1 MPATRSRVFFW
12 YSWPFR
18 RGHKPGHTDYVMTLK
33 TLTFARPKTGDQSFM
48 KNIRN
53 FCIIA
58 HIDHGKS
65 TLADR
70 LLQATN
76 TISEREMMDQV
87 LDDMDL
93 EREKGITIKS
103 HAIQIN
109 YKHRNGQEYIL
120 NLIDT
125 PGHVDFSY
133 EVSRALAA
141 CEGALLLVDATQGI
155 QAQTISNLYL
165 AIDND
170 LEIIPVINKIDMD
183 GAMIEEVKDQ
193 IIDLI
198 GCKPEEIL
206 LASGRTG
213 IGVDEILEA
222 IVEKIPAPKGNP
234 DAPLQA
240 LIFDS
245 VFNSFRGIIVYYRI
259 LNGSIRKG
267 DKVKFVSTGQEY
279 GADEIGILKLKMT
292 EKQQVSCGDVGYIIT
307 GIKVAKEVKVGDTI
321 TLASNPHPELIKGF
335 EEVKPMVFAGIFPV
349 NTDEFEELRECMDKL
364 QLNDASL
371 TYELETS
378 QALGF
383 GFRCG
388 FLGMLHME
396 IIQERLEREFDQT
409 VITTVPNVSFIAY
422 TTSGEKVIVNN
433 PTEFP
438 DPVKTER
445 IEEPFIKAQ
454 IITKP
459 EYIGNI
465 MTLCLG
471 KRGILINQSYLTT
484 SRVELIF
491 EMPLT
496 EIVFD
501 FYDKLKS
508 QTRGYA
514 SFDYH
519 PIGYRDSDIVK
530 MDILLN
536 SDKVDALSAL
546 IHRSR
551 AQEFGRKLCEK
562 LKELLPRQQFQ
573 IAIQA
578 AIGAKIVARENISA
592 LRKDVTAKC
601 YGGDISRKRKLLEK
615 QKEGKKRMRQIG
627 NVEVPQEA
635 FLAVLKLDE

>member
-1 MPATRSRVFFW
+1 
-12 YSWPFR
+12 
-18 RGHKPGHTDYVMTLK
+18 
-33 TLTFARPKTGDQSFM
+33 M

-70 LLQATN
+70 LLEHTK
-76 TISEREMMDQV
+76 TITERQMQNQV

-103 HAIQIN
+103 KAIQASYTRGN
-109 YKHRNGQEYIL
+109 ETYTL

-141 CEGALLLVDATQGI
+141 CEGALLLVDASQGI

-165 AIDND
+165 AIEND

-183 GAMIEEVKDQ
+183 GAMIPEVTDQ
-193 IIDLI
+193 IVDLI
-198 GCKPEEIL
+198 GCKPEDII
-206 LASGRTG
+206 LASGKSG
-213 IGVDEILEA
+213 IGIEEILSA
-222 IVEKIPAPKGNP
+222 IVDRIPAPEGDP
-234 DAPLQA
+234 EAPLQA

-245 VFNSFRGIIVYYRI
+245 VFNSFRGIIVYYRV
-259 LNGSIRKG
+259 LNGSIKKG
-267 DKVKFVSTGQEY
+267 EKVRFLNTGKDY
-279 GADEIGILKLKMT
+279 DADEVGTLGLGLLPKPEVLT
-292 EKQQVSCGDVGYIIT
+292 GDVGYIIT
-307 GIKVAKEVKVGDTI
+307 GIKNAREVKVGDTI
-321 TLASNPHPELIKGF
+321 TSVANPSKESINGF
-335 EEVKPMVFAGIFPV
+335 EDVKPMVFAGIFPV
-349 NTDEFEELRECMDKL
+349 NTDEFEELRDCMEKL

-371 TYELETS
+371 TFEPETS

-396 IIQERLEREFDQT
+396 IIQERLEREFNQT
-409 VITTVPNVSFIAY
+409 VITTVPNVSFHAY
-422 TTSGEKVIVNN
+422 TTREPEKRIIVNN
-433 PTEFP
+433 PTEMP
-438 DPVKTER
+438 DPSRLHRV
-445 IEEPFIKAQ
+445 EEPFIRAQ
-454 IITKP
+454 IISLP

-471 KRGILINQSYLTT
+471 KRGILVNQNYLTPT
-484 SRVELIF
+484 RVELIF
-491 EMPLT
+491 DMPLA

-508 QTRGYA
+508 NTRGYA
-514 SFDYH
+514 SFDYQ
-519 PIGYRDSDIVK
+519 PLDYRESDIAK

-536 SDKVDALSAL
+536 GEKVDALSAL

-551 AQEFGRKLCEK
+551 AHDFGRKLCSK
-562 LKELLPRQQFQ
+562 LKELLTRHQFM

-578 AIGAKIVARENISA
+578 AIGAKIVARETISA
-592 LRKDVTAKC
+592 MRKDVTAKC

-635 FLAVLKLDE
+635 FLAVLKLDD

>member
-1 MPATRSRVFFW
+1 
-12 YSWPFR
+12 
-18 RGHKPGHTDYVMTLK
+18 
-33 TLTFARPKTGDQSFM
+33 M
-48 KNIRN
+48 KHIRN

-76 TISEREMMDQV
+76 TISERDMMDQV

-103 HAIQIN
+103 HAIQIQH
-109 YKHRNGQEYIL
+109 KHTDGLEYTL

-165 AIDND
+165 AIEND

-183 GAMIEEVKDQ
+183 GAMIDEVRDQ

-198 GCKPEEIL
+198 GCKADDIL
-206 LASGRTG
+206 LASGRAG
-213 IGVDEILEA
+213 IGIDGILSA
-222 IVEKIPAPKGNP
+222 IVERIPPPEGNP
-234 DAPLQA
+234 DGGLQA
-240 LIFDS
+240 LIFDC
-245 VFNSFRGIIVYYRI
+245 VFNPFRGIIVYYRI
-259 LNGSIRKG
+259 LNGSLRKG
-267 DKVKFVSTGQEY
+267 QKIKFVSTDSEY
-279 GADEIGILKLKMT
+279 NADEVGILKLNMQT
-292 EKQQVSCGDVGYIIT
+292 RNEVNCGDVGYLIT
-307 GIKVAKEVKVGDTI
+307 GIKNAKEVKVGDTI
-321 TLASNPHPELIKGF
+321 TTFVNPAEAIQGF
-335 EEVKPMVFAGIFPV
+335 EEVKPMVFAGIYPV
-349 NTDEFEELRECMDKL
+349 LTEDFEELRECMDKL

-371 TYELETS
+371 TFELETS

-388 FLGMLHME
+388 FLGLLHME
-396 IIQERLEREFDQT
+396 IIQERLEREFNQT
-409 VITTVPNVSFIAY
+409 VITTVPNVSFVAY
-422 TTSGEKVIVNN
+422 STKGERLPVNN
-433 PTEFP
+433 PSEMP
-438 DPVKTER
+438 DPTQMDR
-445 IEEPFIKAQ
+445 IEEPFIRAQ

-459 EYIGNI
+459 DYIGNI

-471 KRGILINQSYLTT
+471 KRGILINQSYLTP

-519 PIGYRDSDIVK
+519 PVDYRESDIVK

-536 SDKVDALSAL
+536 GDKVDALSAL

-551 AQEFGRKLCEK
+551 AQDFGRKLCEK

-578 AIGAKIVARENISA
+578 AIGAKVVARENISA
-592 LRKDVTAKC
+592 MRKDVTAKC

-635 FLAVLKLDE
+635 FLAVLKLND

>member
-1 MPATRSRVFFW
+1 
-12 YSWPFR
+12 
-18 RGHKPGHTDYVMTLK
+18 
-33 TLTFARPKTGDQSFM
+33 M
-48 KNIRN
+48 KHIRN

-70 LLQATN
+70 LLQVTN
-76 TISEREMMDQV
+76 TISERDMMDQV

-109 YKHRNGQEYIL
+109 YKYKNGEEYIL

-141 CEGALLLVDATQGI
+141 CEGCLLLVDATQGI

-165 AIDND
+165 AIENN

-183 GAMIEEVKDQ
+183 GAMIEEVEDQ
-193 IIDLI
+193 IVDLI
-198 GCKPEEIL
+198 GCKREDIL
-206 LASGRTG
+206 RASGRTG
-213 IGVDEILEA
+213 LGVETVLEA
-222 IVEKIPAPKGNP
+222 IVERIPAPVGDP
-234 DAPLQA
+234 AAPLQA

-259 LNGSIRKG
+259 LNGSIKKG
-267 DKVKFVSTGQEY
+267 DLVKFVSTGQEY
-279 GADEIGILKLKMT
+279 HADEIGILKLKMT
-292 EKQQVSCGDVGYIIT
+292 EKNQVNTGDVGYIIT
-307 GIKVAKEVKVGDTI
+307 GIKNAKEVKVGDTI
-321 TLASNPHPELIKGF
+321 TLAANPSPDAIKGF
-335 EEVKPMVFAGIFPV
+335 EEVKPMVFAGIYPV
-349 NTDEFEELRECMDKL
+349 NTDDFEELRDCMDKL

-371 TYELETS
+371 TFELETS

-396 IIQERLEREFDQT
+396 IIQERLEREFNQT
-409 VITTVPNVSFIAY
+409 VITTVPNVSFIA
-422 TTSGEKVIVNN
+422 TTTKEEVIVVNN

-438 DPVKTER
+438 DPVKTDH
-445 IEEPFIKAQ
+445 IDEPFIKAQ

-471 KRGILINQSYLTT
+471 KRGILINQHYLTPT
-484 SRVELIF
+484 RVELIF

-519 PIGYRDSDIVK
+519 PIGYRESDIVK

-536 SDKVDALSAL
+536 GDKVDALSAL

-551 AQEFGRKLCEK
+551 AQDFGRKLCEK

-578 AIGAKIVARENISA
+578 AIGAKVVARENISA
-592 LRKDVTAKC
+592 MRKDVTAKC

-635 FLAVLKLDE
+635 FLAVLKLDD

>member
-1 MPATRSRVFFW
+1 
-12 YSWPFR
+12 
-18 RGHKPGHTDYVMTLK
+18 
-33 TLTFARPKTGDQSFM
+33 M

-70 LLQATN
+70 LLQMTN

-109 YKHRNGQEYIL
+109 HEYNGEQYVL

-141 CEGALLLVDATQGI
+141 CEGVLLLVDATQGI

-165 AIDND
+165 AIEND

-183 GAMIEEVKDQ
+183 GAMIEETKDQ
-193 IIDLI
+193 IIELI
-198 GCKPEEIL
+198 GCKPEDIL
-206 LASGRTG
+206 LASAKTG
-213 IGVDEILEA
+213 LGVDIILEA
-222 IVEKIPAPKGNP
+222 IIKKIPAPEGNP
-234 DAPLQA
+234 NAPLQA

-259 LNGSIRKG
+259 LNGVLKKG
-267 DKVKFVSTGQEY
+267 DKVKFVSTGIEY
-279 GADEIGILKLKMT
+279 EADEVGILKLALDPKS
-292 EKQQVSCGDVGYIIT
+292 EVRAGDVGYIIT
-307 GIKVAKEVKVGDTI
+307 GIKNAKEVKVGDTI
-321 TLASNPHPELIKGF
+321 TLANNPNPQMIQGF
-335 EEVKPMVFAGIFPV
+335 QEVKPMVFAGIFPID
-349 NTDEFEELRECMDKL
+349 TDEFGELRECMDKL

-396 IIQERLEREFDQT
+396 IIQERLEREFNQT
-409 VITTVPNVSFIAY
+409 VITTVPNVSFIAH
-422 TTSGEKVIVNN
+422 TTNGEIIQVNN
-433 PTEFP
+433 PTQMP
-438 DPVKTER
+438 DPVRIER
-445 IEEPFIKAQ
+445 TEEPFIKAQ
-454 IITKP
+454 IISKP

-471 KRGILINQSYLTT
+471 KRGILLNQSYLTT
-484 SRVELIF
+484 TRVELIF

-519 PIGYRDSDIVK
+519 PIGYRDSEIVK

-536 SDKVDALSAL
+536 GDKVDALSAL

-551 AQEFGRKLCEK
+551 SQDFGRKLCEK

-578 AIGAKIVARENISA
+578 AVGAKVIARETISA

>member
-1 MPATRSRVFFW
+1 
-12 YSWPFR
+12 
-18 RGHKPGHTDYVMTLK
+18 
-33 TLTFARPKTGDQSFM
+33 M

-70 LLQATN
+70 LLEHTK
-76 TISEREMMDQV
+76 TISDRDMQAQV

-103 HAIQIN
+103 HAIQMN
-109 YKHRNGQEYIL
+109 YMQDGQQYVF

-141 CEGALLLVDATQGI
+141 CEGALLLVDAAQGI

-165 AIDND
+165 ALEND
-170 LEIIPVINKIDMD
+170 LEIIPVINKIDME
-183 GAMIEEVKDQ
+183 GAMIPEVKDQ
-193 IIDLI
+193 IIELI
-198 GCKPEEIL
+198 GCKEDEIL
-206 LASGRTG
+206 LASGKAG
-213 IGVDEILEA
+213 IGIEEILSA
-222 IVEKIPAPKGNP
+222 IVARIPAPTGEP
-234 DAPLQA
+234 EAPLQA

-245 VFNSFRGIIVYYRI
+245 VFNSFRGIIAYYRI
-259 LNGSIRKG
+259 FNGSIKKG
-267 DKVKFVSTGQEY
+267 DKIKFINTGQEY
-279 GADEIGILKLKMT
+279 FADEVGILKLGLQP
-292 EKQQVSCGDVGYIIT
+292 QQTVKTGDVGYIIT
-307 GIKVAKEVKVGDTI
+307 GIKNAKEVKVGDTI
-321 TLASNPHPELIKGF
+321 TLTANPSTVAINGF

-349 NTDEFEELRECMDKL
+349 NTEDFEELRDCMEKL

-371 TYELETS
+371 TFELETS

-396 IIQERLEREFDQT
+396 IIQERLEREFNQT
-409 VITTVPNVSFIAY
+409 VITTVPNVGFIAH
-422 TTSGEKVIVNN
+422 TTRQETFTVSN
-433 PTEFP
+433 PSEMP
-438 DPVKTER
+438 DPSTLER

-459 EYIGNI
+459 DYIGNI

-471 KRGILINQSYLTT
+471 KRGILLNQSYLTP
-484 SRVELIF
+484 SRVELLF
-491 EMPLT
+491 EIPLT

-514 SFDYH
+514 SFDYA
-519 PIGYRDSDIVK
+519 PIGYRDSDIAK

-536 SDKVDALSAL
+536 GDKVDALSAL

-551 AQEFGRKLCEK
+551 AQDFGRKLCEK
-562 LKELLPRQQFQ
+562 LKELLPRQQFM

-578 AIGAKIVARENISA
+578 AIGAKILARETISA
-592 LRKDVTAKC
+592 MRKDVTAKC

-635 FLAVLKLDE
+635 FLAVLKLDD

>member
-1 MPATRSRVFFW
+1 
-12 YSWPFR
+12 
-18 RGHKPGHTDYVMTLK
+18 
-33 TLTFARPKTGDQSFM
+33 M

-70 LLQATN
+70 LLQVTN

-109 YKHRNGQEYIL
+109 YKQNGEEYIL

-193 IIDLI
+193 IVDLI

-213 IGVDEILEA
+213 LGVEAILEA
-222 IVEKIPAPKGNP
+222 IVERIPSPKGDSN
-234 DAPLQA
+234 APLQA

-259 LNGSIRKG
+259 LNGTIRRG
-267 DKVKFVSTGQEY
+267 DKVQFVSTGQEY
-279 GADEIGILKLKMT
+279 EADEIGILKLKM
-292 EKQQVSCGDVGYIIT
+292 EPKDEVSAGDVGYIIT
-307 GIKVAKEVKVGDTI
+307 GIKNAKEVKVGDTI
-321 TLASNPHPELIKGF
+321 TNAFNPTQEAIKGF
-335 EEVKPMVFAGIFPV
+335 QEVKPMVFAGIFPV
-349 NTDEFEELRECMDKL
+349 NTDEFEELRDCMDKL

-371 TYELETS
+371 TFELETS

-388 FLGMLHME
+388 FLGLLHME
-396 IIQERLEREFDQT
+396 IVQERLEREFNQT
-409 VITTVPNVSFIAY
+409 VITTVPNVSFVAY
-422 TTSGEKVIVNN
+422 TTKGEKVIVNN

-438 DPVKTER
+438 DPVKTDR
-445 IEEPFIKAQ
+445 IEEPYIRAQ

-471 KRGILINQSYLTT
+471 KRGILINQSYLTQT
-484 SRVELIF
+484 RVELIF

-519 PIGYRDSDIVK
+519 PIGYREADIVK

-536 SDKVDALSAL
+536 GDKVDALSAL
-546 IHRSR
+546 IHRGR
-551 AQEFGRKLCEK
+551 AQDFGRRLCEK

-578 AIGAKIVARENISA
+578 AIGAKVIARENISA
-592 LRKDVTAKC
+592 MRKDVTAKC

>member
-1 MPATRSRVFFW
+1 M
-12 YSWPFR
+12 
-18 RGHKPGHTDYVMTLK
+18 L
-33 TLTFARPKTGDQSFM
+33 

-70 LLQATN
+70 LLQTTH
-76 TISEREMMDQV
+76 TISDREMKDQV

-109 YKHRNGQEYIL
+109 YKHTDGDEYIL

-170 LEIIPVINKIDMD
+170 LEIIPVINKVDMD
-183 GAMIEEVKDQ
+183 GAMIEETKDQ
-193 IIDLI
+193 IIELT

-213 IGVDEILEA
+213 QGVEEILKT
-222 IVEKIPAPKGNP
+222 IVEKIPAPAGHP

-245 VFNSFRGIIVYYRI
+245 VFNPFRGIIVYYRI
-259 LNGSIRKG
+259 LNGSIRQG
-267 DKVKFVSTGQEY
+267 DQVKFVSTGKEY
-279 GADEIGILKLKMT
+279 EADEVGVLKLSLSP
-292 EKQQVSCGDVGYIIT
+292 KQEVECGNVGYIIT
-307 GIKVAKEVKVGDTI
+307 GIKVAREVKVGDTI
-321 TLASNPHPELIKGF
+321 TLASNENPVAIKGF

-349 NTDEFEELRECMDKL
+349 DTDDFEELRDCMDKL

-388 FLGMLHME
+388 FLGLLHME
-396 IIQERLEREFDQT
+396 IIQERLEREFNQT
-409 VITTVPNVSFIAY
+409 VITTVPNVGFIAY
-422 TTSGEKVIVNN
+422 TNKGEKIPVNN
-433 PTEFP
+433 PAEMP
-438 DPVKTER
+438 DPVQIER
-445 IEEPFIKAQ
+445 IEEPYIKAQ
-454 IITKP
+454 IISKP

-471 KRGILINQSYLTT
+471 KRGILLNQHYLTQT
-484 SRVELIF
+484 RVELLF

-519 PIGYRDSDIVK
+519 YIGYRESDIVK

-536 SDKVDALSAL
+536 GDKVDALSAL

-551 AQEFGRKLCEK
+551 SQDFGRKLCEK

-578 AIGAKIVARENISA
+578 AIGAKIIARENISA

-627 NVEVPQEA
+627 SVEIPQEA
-635 FLAVLKLDE
+635 FLAVLKLND

>member
-1 MPATRSRVFFW
+1 
-12 YSWPFR
+12 
-18 RGHKPGHTDYVMTLK
+18 
-33 TLTFARPKTGDQSFM
+33 M

-70 LLQATN
+70 LLQTTN

-109 YKHRNGQEYIL
+109 YKHNNGQQYTL

-165 AIDND
+165 AVENN

-183 GAMIEEVKDQ
+183 GAMIDEVKDQ

-198 GCKPEEIL
+198 GCKAEDIL

-213 IGVDEILEA
+213 IGIEEILEA
-222 IVEKIPAPKGNP
+222 IVERIPSPKGDPN
-234 DAPLQA
+234 APLQA

-267 DKVKFVSTGQEY
+267 EKIKFISTDMDYE
-279 GADEIGILKLKMT
+279 ADEVGILKLTMQEQK
-292 EKQQVSCGDVGYIIT
+292 EVQCGDVGYLIT
-307 GIKVAKEVKVGDTI
+307 GIKNAKEVKVGDTI
-321 TLASNPHPELIKGF
+321 VNAINPAAAIKGF

-349 NTDEFEELRECMDKL
+349 NTDDFEELRECMDKL

-388 FLGMLHME
+388 FLGLLHME
-396 IIQERLEREFDQT
+396 IIQERLEREFNQT

-422 TTSGEKVIVNN
+422 GTKSQQIMVNN
-433 PTEFP
+433 PSEMP
-438 DPVKTER
+438 DPTHMDH

-471 KRGILINQSYLTT
+471 KRGMLINQSYLTQT
-484 SRVELIF
+484 RVELIF

-519 PIGYRDSDIVK
+519 PIGYRESDIVK

-536 SDKVDALSAL
+536 GDKVDALSAL

-551 AQEFGRKLCEK
+551 AQDFGRKLCEK

-578 AIGAKIVARENISA
+578 AIGAKVVARENISA
-592 LRKDVTAKC
+592 MRKDVTAKC

-635 FLAVLKLDE
+635 FLAVLKLDD

>member
-1 MPATRSRVFFW
+1 
-12 YSWPFR
+12 
-18 RGHKPGHTDYVMTLK
+18 
-33 TLTFARPKTGDQSFM
+33 M

-70 LLQATN
+70 LLQTTN

-109 YKHRNGQEYIL
+109 HKHKGENYTL

-213 IGVDEILEA
+213 IGVEAILEA
-222 IVEKIPAPKGNP
+222 IVERIPAPKGNP
-234 DAPLQA
+234 EAPLQA

-245 VFNSFRGIIVYYRI
+245 VFNSFRGIIVYFRI

-279 GADEIGILKLKMT
+279 EADEIGILKLGLEPRDVVET
-292 EKQQVSCGDVGYIIT
+292 GDVGYIIT
-307 GIKVAKEVKVGDTI
+307 GIKNAKEVKVGDTI
-321 TLASNPHPELIKGF
+321 TDAINPTREIIKGF
-335 EEVKPMVFAGIFPV
+335 QEVKPMVFAGIFPV
-349 NTDEFEELRECMDKL
+349 NTDDFEELRDCMDKL

-371 TYELETS
+371 TFELETS

-388 FLGMLHME
+388 FLGLLHME
-396 IIQERLEREFDQT
+396 IIQERLEREFNQT

-422 TTSGEKVIVNN
+422 TTRGEKVVVNN
-433 PTEFP
+433 PAEMP
-438 DPVKTER
+438 EVVKTDR
-445 IEEPFIKAQ
+445 IEEPFIRAQ

-471 KRGILINQSYLTT
+471 KRGILINQSYLTQT
-484 SRVELIF
+484 RVELIF

-519 PIGYRDSDIVK
+519 PIGYREADIVK

-536 SDKVDALSAL
+536 GDKVDALSAL

-551 AQEFGRKLCEK
+551 AQDFGRKLCEK

-578 AIGAKIVARENISA
+578 AIGAKVIARETISA
-592 LRKDVTAKC
+592 MRKDVTAKC

-635 FLAVLKLDE
+635 FLAVLKLD